1 MSHRSN
7 GGPAPLDLA
16 EKGLRD
22 GAPIRLD
29 RRLYMKFTAFG
40 GCDEPEPAAEALA
53 AAGLEGALYLDANDP
68 RGIGVM
74 AIAEDPEWFVAV
86 LRPLFN
92 TAPPFTGMRRKEA
105 FDMLGRTYSIGYE
118 SDLEETLL
126 RLPRRK
132 VLDPANVW
140 ALWYPLRR
148 SPDFYRLPDERR
160 RKILGEHGA
169 IGRRY
174 GAAGLATDIRLAC
187 HGLDRND
194 NDFVVGL
201 LGAELH
207 PLSAVVEE
215 MRGTEQT
222 ARFITRLGP
231 FFVGRAVWQSRPAAA
246 GGP

>member
-1 MSHRSN
+1 MTDRDARL
-7 GGPAPLDLA
+7 APLDLS
-16 EKGLRD
+16 EKGVRD

-29 RRLYMKFTAFG
+29 RRLFMKFTAFG
-40 GCDEPEPAAEALA
+40 ECEAPEEAAA
-53 AAGLEGALYLDANDP
+53 AFAGAGLEGALYLDANDP
-68 RGIGVM
+68 KGIGVM
-74 AIAEDPEWFVAV
+74 AMSEDPEAFTTS
-86 LRPLFN
+86 LRGLF
-92 TAPPFTGMRRKEA
+92 TRPPFAELQHKDE

-118 SDLEETLL
+118 SDLEETLF
-126 RLPRRK
+126 RMPRRK
-132 VLDPANVW
+132 ILDPANTW

-148 SPDFYRLPDERR
+148 APDFYRLPGEHR
-160 RKILGEHGA
+160 RKILGEHGT

-201 LGAELH
+201 LGSKLH

-231 FFVGRAVWQSRPAAA
+231 FFVGRTVWQSPPPAA
-246 GGP
+246 GPS